1 MLRILEEPSRTS
13 PQNHNDTSVVSIEA
27 STLDSKNMLMPIAEQ
42 YRRKAEECRKLAEHA
57 GDEVER
63 EALLR
68 MAAQWER
75 LALYKEERP

>member
-1 MLRILEEPSRTS
+1 M
-13 PQNHNDTSVVSIEA
+13 
-27 STLDSKNMLMPIAEQ
+27 LDSKNKLMPIAEQ

-57 GDEVER
+57 GDEFER